1 MFTSARAT
9 GSPLGVPSLS
19 AQNPVQPP
27 PEVLDGGPCTAMP
40 GLSTELGLPR
50 FGSRDVG
57 LASCFF
63 GEGLGNL
70 GLLKALS
77 PLFPPHLIS
86 FLYLDPFS
94 VLS

>member
-1 MFTSARAT
+1 M
-9 GSPLGVPSLS
+9 
-19 AQNPVQPP
+19 
-27 PEVLDGGPCTAMP
+27 GGPRTAMP